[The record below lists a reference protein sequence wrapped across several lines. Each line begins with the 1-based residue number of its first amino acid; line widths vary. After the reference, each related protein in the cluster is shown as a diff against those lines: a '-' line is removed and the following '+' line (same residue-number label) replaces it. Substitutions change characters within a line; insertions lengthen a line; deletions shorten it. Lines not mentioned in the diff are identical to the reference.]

1 MLIGG
6 VYTATWTMVGSFN
19 GVPYSAKGMSIL
31 KFRDWSTQTY
41 YSRDY
46 YSESD
51 IMATIPGLDQ
61 AVEGF
66 RISYKCVVDPAFDC
80 PLPPP
85 ATLEADGA
93 EVAKGDAV
101 QPLPAFSLQ
110 QNVPNP
116 FNPTTTISF
125 VVPDGGANVSL
136 HIYDSA
142 GRLVRTLVNGHE
154 PSGTR
159 EVSWYGTNDQG
170 QPVSS
175 GVYFYQLTA
184 PSFSETKKMVL
195 LR

>member
-6 VYTATWTMVGSFN
+6 VYTATWTMVGQFN

-46 YSESD
+46 YSEAD
-51 IMATIPGLDQ
+51 VMATIPGLDQ

-66 RISYKCVVDPAFDC
+66 RISYRCVVDPAFEC

-85 ATLEADGA
+85 GTLKADGTA
-93 EVAKGDAV
+93 GDAV
-101 QPLPAFSLQ
+101 QPGLTFSLQ

-116 FNPTTTISF
+116 FNPVTKISF

-136 HIYDSA
+136 RIFDLS
-142 GRLVRTLVNGHE
+142 GRLVRTLVDGHE
-154 PSGTR
+154 PAGTR
-159 EVSWYGTNDQG
+159 TVTWQGQDDQG
-170 QPVSS
+170 QPAAS
-175 GVYFYQLTA
+175 GTYFYQLTG
-184 PSFSETKKMVL
+184 PSFSEMKKMVL
-195 LR
+195 LK